1 MRGKL
6 VERHAEL
13 LLDGDLSPTRDDKR
27 RLGTGLTQALETLE
41 AQRCT
46 AGARNANDN
55 ATGTDRRL
63 RHDNSLLSYSVG
75 LLTRKRAPRPTYLYR
90 SP

>member
-41 AQRCT
+41 AQRSA
-46 AGARNANDN
+46 AGTRNANDN
-55 ATGTDRRL
+55 ATGTNRRL
-63 RHDNSLLSYSVG
+63 RHDNSL
-75 LLTRKRAPRPTYLYR
+75 TTW
-90 SP
+90 